1 MRYLFYQKKK
11 GKARGWE
18 NIFRLKVQGSGLW
31 QRLRR
36 KYYRRRCP
44 KVSRYQIYLVSSAPL
59 PGRCPVEADRAQA
72 AGKTDEK
79 SGEVRGTCGESVRS
93 SPRMTNKKDAVTYVT
108 ASFFQGEHSIS
119 RVLSHLR
126 GDDYLSSQ
134 PIARLLKRRN
144 PEGQRA
150 TSTLPYSVLL
160 RMGFTKPAGL
170 PTAGALLPHL
180 STLTTCVAV
189 SFSMALSLGSLPPD
203 VIRHPALR
211 SSDFPHAL
219 RPAIIFPARVLQYSM
234 ETEFFQEKD

>member
-1 MRYLFYQKKK
+1 M
-11 GKARGWE
+11 
-18 NIFRLKVQGSGLW
+18 
-31 QRLRR
+31 
-36 KYYRRRCP
+36 
-44 KVSRYQIYLVSSAPL
+44 
-59 PGRCPVEADRAQA
+59 
-72 AGKTDEK
+72 
-79 SGEVRGTCGESVRS
+79 
-93 SPRMTNKKDAVTYVT
+93 
-108 ASFFQGEHSIS
+108 
-119 RVLSHLR
+119 R

-234 ETEFFQEKD
+234 ETEFFQEKDEKGFKVQGSGLAPWACCPLIACERGSAGSIGSTGMVRRIKINSAAEV

>member
-1 MRYLFYQKKK
+1 MIMRHATVSNSRVAFSVVK
-11 GKARGWE
+11 GQH
-18 NIFRLKVQGSGLW
+18 I
-31 QRLRR
+31 
-36 KYYRRRCP
+36 
-44 KVSRYQIYLVSSAPL
+44 
-59 PGRCPVEADRAQA
+59 
-72 AGKTDEK
+72 
-79 SGEVRGTCGESVRS
+79 
-93 SPRMTNKKDAVTYVT
+93 PRVFLEPNKKDAVTYVT

-170 PTAGALLPHL
+170 PTAGTLLPHL

>member
-1 MRYLFYQKKK
+1 M
-11 GKARGWE
+11 
-18 NIFRLKVQGSGLW
+18 
-31 QRLRR
+31 
-36 KYYRRRCP
+36 RRCP
-44 KVSRYQIYLVSSAPL
+44 KVVFKSLVTPNPQSLIPNYFSNFSSFTNTIYSKLRATISNSR
-59 PGRCPVEADRAQA
+59 EAF
-72 AGKTDEK
+72 
-79 SGEVRGTCGESVRS
+79 SVVKGS
-93 SPRMTNKKDAVTYVT
+93 TSHGLSLNQTKKDAVTYVT

-234 ETEFFQEKD
+234 ET

>member
-1 MRYLFYQKKK
+1 MPLFLISNSREAFSVVK
-11 GKARGWE
+11 G
-18 NIFRLKVQGSGLW
+18 STSHGLSLN
-31 QRLRR
+31 Q
-36 KYYRRRCP
+36 
-44 KVSRYQIYLVSSAPL
+44 
-59 PGRCPVEADRAQA
+59 
-72 AGKTDEK
+72 T
-79 SGEVRGTCGESVRS
+79 
-93 SPRMTNKKDAVTYVT
+93 KKDAVTYVT

-119 RVLSHLR
+119 RVLFHLR

-234 ETEFFQEKD
+234 ETEFFQEKDKIRFRVKGAARPLG

>member
-1 MRYLFYQKKK
+1 M
-11 GKARGWE
+11 
-18 NIFRLKVQGSGLW
+18 
-31 QRLRR
+31 
-36 KYYRRRCP
+36 
-44 KVSRYQIYLVSSAPL
+44 
-59 PGRCPVEADRAQA
+59 
-72 AGKTDEK
+72 
-79 SGEVRGTCGESVRS
+79 RGTCGESVS
-93 SPRMTNKKDAVTYVT
+93 PSPRMTNKKDAVTM
-108 ASFFQGEHSIS
+108 SQRHFFQSEHSIS

-219 RPAIIFPARVLQYSM
+219 RPAIIFSARQASISFPGL
-234 ETEFFQEKD
+234 FFKPFLRFLFQTI

>member
-1 MRYLFYQKKK
+1 
-11 GKARGWE
+11 
-18 NIFRLKVQGSGLW
+18 
-31 QRLRR
+31 
-36 KYYRRRCP
+36 
-44 KVSRYQIYLVSSAPL
+44 
-59 PGRCPVEADRAQA
+59 
-72 AGKTDEK
+72 
-79 SGEVRGTCGESVRS
+79 
-93 SPRMTNKKDAVTYVT
+93 MTNKKDAVTYVT

-234 ETEFFQEKD
+234 ETEFFQEKDEKGFKG

>member
-1 MRYLFYQKKK
+1 MWRKRETLAANDKQK
-11 GKARGWE
+11 
-18 NIFRLKVQGSGLW
+18 
-31 QRLRR
+31 
-36 KYYRRRCP
+36 RRR
-44 KVSRYQIYLVSSAPL
+44 
-59 PGRCPVEADRAQA
+59 DH
-72 AGKTDEK
+72 
-79 SGEVRGTCGESVRS
+79 
-93 SPRMTNKKDAVTYVT
+93 VT

-234 ETEFFQEKD
+234 ETEFFQEKDKIRSESRGGTPLRLTMNPYFYISPKISSALLSSMTSISQPCSAAYVRRRFAKAGTMTRSV

>member
-1 MRYLFYQKKK
+1 MR
-11 GKARGWE
+11 
-18 NIFRLKVQGSGLW
+18 
-31 QRLRR
+31 
-36 KYYRRRCP
+36 P
-44 KVSRYQIYLVSSAPL
+44 
-59 PGRCPVEADRAQA
+59 
-72 AGKTDEK
+72 
-79 SGEVRGTCGESVRS
+79 

-211 SSDFPHAL
+211 SPDFPRL
-219 RPAIIFPARVLQYSM
+219 NPFVCPAAITWPGCASDILAQVRKLVKFDFFYIAMWADGCAGRISM
-234 ETEFFQEKD
+234 R

>member
-1 MRYLFYQKKK
+1 M
-11 GKARGWE
+11 
-18 NIFRLKVQGSGLW
+18 
-31 QRLRR
+31 
-36 KYYRRRCP
+36 
-44 KVSRYQIYLVSSAPL
+44 
-59 PGRCPVEADRAQA
+59 EADRAQA

-79 SGEVRGTCGESVRS
+79 SGEVRGTCGESVRP

-180 STLTTCVAV
+180 STLPTCVAV

-234 ETEFFQEKD
+234 ETEFFQEKDKIWFRVKGRHAP

>member
-1 MRYLFYQKKK
+1 MWRKHETLAANDKQK
-11 GKARGWE
+11 
-18 NIFRLKVQGSGLW
+18 
-31 QRLRR
+31 
-36 KYYRRRCP
+36 RRR
-44 KVSRYQIYLVSSAPL
+44 
-59 PGRCPVEADRAQA
+59 DH
-72 AGKTDEK
+72 
-79 SGEVRGTCGESVRS
+79 
-93 SPRMTNKKDAVTYVT
+93 VT

-119 RVLSHLR
+119 RVLFHLR

-234 ETEFFQEKD
+234 ATEFFQEKDKIRFRVKGAARPFG

>member
-1 MRYLFYQKKK
+1 M
-11 GKARGWE
+11 
-18 NIFRLKVQGSGLW
+18 
-31 QRLRR
+31 
-36 KYYRRRCP
+36 
-44 KVSRYQIYLVSSAPL
+44 
-59 PGRCPVEADRAQA
+59 
-72 AGKTDEK
+72 
-79 SGEVRGTCGESVRS
+79 
-93 SPRMTNKKDAVTYVT
+93 
-108 ASFFQGEHSIS
+108 
-119 RVLSHLR
+119 R

-189 SFSMALSLGSLPPD
+189 FFSMALSLGSLPPD

-234 ETEFFQEKD
+234 EADFFQEKDYNQVQSQGAARPLG

>member
-1 MRYLFYQKKK
+1 M
-11 GKARGWE
+11 
-18 NIFRLKVQGSGLW
+18 
-31 QRLRR
+31 
-36 KYYRRRCP
+36 
-44 KVSRYQIYLVSSAPL
+44 
-59 PGRCPVEADRAQA
+59 
-72 AGKTDEK
+72 
-79 SGEVRGTCGESVRS
+79 
-93 SPRMTNKKDAVTYVT
+93 
-108 ASFFQGEHSIS
+108 
-119 RVLSHLR
+119 R

-234 ETEFFQEKD
+234 ETGFFQEKDKIGVSVKFSSVIHLTVDNYYLRGFGLISISVSLWQVFPGGKKKLHKRLYALPGILAYSSSAPHSAYSWRFCALPAPRLCAWLYPSFCSSSH

>member
-1 MRYLFYQKKK
+1 MVAASPQVLYE
-11 GKARGWE
+11 AMPE
-18 NIFRLKVQGSGLW
+18 GLLIADLP
-31 QRLRR
+31 RI
-36 KYYRRRCP
+36 
-44 KVSRYQIYLVSSAPL
+44 VSPL
-59 PGRCPVEADRAQA
+59 AGIEVDRAQA

-79 SGEVRGTCGESVRS
+79 SGEVRGTCDESVRPS
-93 SPRMTNKKDAVTYVT
+93 SRMTNKKDAVTYVT

-234 ETEFFQEKD
+234 ETEFFQEKDKIRFRVQGRHAP